1 LTNQAGKKS
10 ESALNIAAVLPL
22 IFVAISAIVFTLT
35 IKRSSNVSIIGGN
48 LSPATVAQDVSINT
62 GAILQ
67 DVANM
72 EPSRLLALGKIDEA
86 VGEAMKELKANP
98 NDFRTIMCAGNI
110 LSQAGDKE
118 RGIQLLRQTV
128 GLASQSRYVRLNF
141 ARHLATAGQYNEA
154 IKQYEYLCDN
164 FAREWLE
171 PRNELVQLCI
181 QYNKPAV
188 AAKQQKAIL
197 DVALEMGQDD
207 NAARRAYALSLAR
220 SGRGEEGFA
229 QFAQACTTKKD
240 EQTYATG
247 CKEVLEQYGNVQ
259 RKAIIELRDDIE
271 LRQKQ
276 IKPRLSMIELLL
288 YLGRLQD
295 AKEFADAALKLEPKN
310 PYLHELIAEID
321 LKLDSKEAA
330 QAAFNRA
337 AMYTFIRH

>member
-10 ESALNIAAVLPL
+10 KTALDLASVLPL

-48 LSPATVAQDVSINT
+48 LSPTTVAQDASINT
-62 GAILQ
+62 ATILQ

-98 NDFRTIMCAGNI
+98 NDFRTIMCAGNV
-110 LSQAGDKE
+110 LSQSGDKQ

-128 GLASQSRYVRLNF
+128 GLSSQSRYVRLNF

-154 IKQYEYLCDN
+154 FKQYEYLCDS
-164 FAREWLE
+164 FAKEWLE

-181 QYNKPAV
+181 QNNKPAV
-188 AAKQQKAIL
+188 AAQQQKIIL

-207 NAARRAYALSLAR
+207 NATRRAYALSLAR
-220 SGRGEEGFA
+220 SGKADEGFA
-229 QFAQACTTKKD
+229 QYSKACADKKE
-240 EQTYATG
+240 EQPYAAS
-247 CKEVLEQYGNVQ
+247 CKEVLEQYGNSQ
-259 RKAIIELRDDIE
+259 RKAISELRDDIE

-276 IKPRLSMIELLL
+276 IKPRLTMIELLL
-288 YLGRLQD
+288 YLGRYQD
-295 AKEFADAALKLEPKN
+295 ARDSANAALKLEPKN
-310 PYLHELIAEID
+310 PYLYELIAEVN
-321 LKLDSKEAA
+321 LKLDNKEAA